1 MIQIWLFKGSWEHT
15 KHFKGQSALPIQDP
29 CSSQSVF
36 KALHGKKE
44 KKSLFKASAC
54 FTKLEYVTIKYPHHG
69 LRILTP
75 FPFRACKTSMH
86 AQNKLALEDR
96 LTYVQFLFTWN
107 HSPCQ
112 FSKFSFEYVL
122 LPPRSA
128 SRAISPRLASKDSKQ
143 TAAPPYSLSK
153 HPFQSGKVSVTRF
166 SAIHFQG

>member
-1 MIQIWLFKGSWEHT
+1 MNMLNLKST
-15 KHFKGQSALPIQDP
+15 TCAKRQSALPIQDP

-112 FSKFSFEYVL
+112 FSKFWFEYVL

-128 SRAISPRLASKDSKQ
+128 LGAVSPRLTPKASSQ
-143 TAAPPYSLSK
+143 APMPSYSLMQ
-153 HPFQSGKVSVTRF
+153 HNCNNGWVSVTRL
-166 SAIHFQG
+166 SAIHFRG